1 MEDVFDEYEDLI
13 NDIELTSL
21 KSEETELNTNSETRG
36 GKRSLRIARQT
47 RDVFPIEVYIRC

>member
-21 KSEETELNTNSETRG
+21 KSEEAESNTNRETRG

-47 RDVFPIEVYIRC
+47 RDVFPIEVYNRY